1 MFTLSLSF
9 KTYSIVEILLTKRK
23 EDMKKLMKGLVIGNW
38 KITED
43 KVVYIKN
50 VKPKQEIHLEELS
63 SKLITLNGVVYDWP
77 VFIGGMTWCYFEDAI
92 NLLKVV
98 SFSVD
103 NYDLE
108 IELNT
113 FNEIVWVFQDKLAS

>member
-1 MFTLSLSF
+1 
-9 KTYSIVEILLTKRK
+9 
-23 EDMKKLMKGLVIGNW
+23 MKKLMKGLVIGNW
-38 KITED
+38 KITEN
-43 KVVYIKN
+43 KVVCIKN
-50 VKPKQEIHLEELS
+50 VKPIQEIHLADLS
-63 SKLITLNGVVYDWP
+63 SKLNTQNGVVYDWP
-77 VFIGGMTWCYFEDAI
+77 VFLSGMTWCNFEDAI

-113 FNEIVWVFQDKLAS
+113 IKEIKWVFQDKLAS